1 MTSSTFMYCKE
12 KGSLTMPSLTPR
24 PNGLDKSKITRHFP
38 GWYFFGTTPKRLK
51 AWNSRYRA
59 GASYATFLK
68 FCEDTLINHRRVK
81 RRWWHILGRKPQQY
95 RWRIKAKKKTNS
107 NTRNHKIH
115 FSLIRV
121 KTKFPR
127 QFICNKGGGGN
138 SKRRDQILLN
148 STSNGIPCGGGDRRL
163 IYTKLAAI
171 KYIRCQR
178 NNNIN

>member
-1 MTSSTFMYCKE
+1 MYCKK
-12 KGSLTMPSLTPR
+12 KGSLRMPSLTPR

-95 RWRIKAKKKTNS
+95 RWRIKAKKKTNG

-127 QFICNKGGGGN
+127 QFICNKGGGVTL
-138 SKRRDQILLN
+138 K
-148 STSNGIPCGGGDRRL
+148 GG
-163 IYTKLAAI
+163 TKSCWTAPVMEFPVVEEI
-171 KYIRCQR
+171 GGSFTR
-178 NNNIN
+178 NWPQ

>member
-1 MTSSTFMYCKE
+1 MDIAVRTFHIKLHRHQC
-12 KGSLTMPSLTPR
+12 SLAIRHDPWWHRLLLCIVKRKALSLTPR

-68 FCEDTLINHRRVK
+68 FCEDTLINHRWVK

-127 QFICNKGGGGN
+127 QFICNKGGGG
-138 SKRRDQILLN
+138 
-148 STSNGIPCGGGDRRL
+148 G
-163 IYTKLAAI
+163 
-171 KYIRCQR
+171 
-178 NNNIN
+178 